1 MRHFVRETND
11 SSILEDFFKNFERN
25 PAKSKADIVY
35 KPADNSNWYQTK
47 VAINILFQP
56 HATVLHCKYIHWKYN
71 EAANSCIKCNETATL
86 NTSFTCKF
94 G

>member
-35 KPADNSNWYQTK
+35 KPADNSNLYQTK

-71 EAANSCIKCNETATL
+71 EPNALNKSCYSL
-86 NTSFTCKF
+86 DV
-94 G
+94 